1 MWGVV
6 RSSGEGGGGQVQGK
20 VWGQVQREGAGGCST
35 GGPRARHPS
44 QPELRLSPLAP
55 LPPIPVMIG
64 PHKGCCRPQNDL
76 IGPLG
81 PSVRT

>member
-35 GGPRARHPS
+35 GGPRARKLTFWCDFS
-44 QPELRLSPLAP
+44 
-55 LPPIPVMIG
+55 
-64 PHKGCCRPQNDL
+64 CDFTN
-76 IGPLG
+76 
-81 PSVRT
+81 